1 MKTVRKGGSTPKSV
15 PAPRR
20 ETTLESVRDLLASIK
35 DQLKE
40 SKCTVGDYVRLLQLE
55 KELEA
60 EEPPKEIR
68 VTWIDRVET
77 PDSEE

>member
-1 MKTVRKGGSTPKSV
+1 MKTVRKGGSTTKSAAAPK
-15 PAPRR
+15 RQ
-20 ETTLESVRDLLASIK
+20 TNLESVRDLLASIK
-35 DQLKE
+35 DQLKA

-55 KELEA
+55 KELKA